1 MLLPCRWEWYLLCVL
16 VYKKPSSKQ
25 RIEKGHL
32 SVHIGYARVSTEDQD
47 TRLQLDVLTDAGCER
62 IYQEA
67 VSGSNRER
75 PELAKCLDA
84 IRRGDTLTVWRL
96 DRLGRSLK
104 DLVGMVSDLEARGV
118 AFSSLN
124 EAIDTG
130 SAEGRLIFHVF
141 AALAEFEGSL
151 IRERTRAGLAAARAR
166 GRKGGRPRKLSPD
179 QVRKA
184 KAMLLAPYMTKGEV
198 ARHFKVR
205 RMMLNKALANGNH
218 NT

>member
-1 MLLPCRWEWYLLCVL
+1 M
-16 VYKKPSSKQ
+16 
-25 RIEKGHL
+25 
-32 SVHIGYARVSTEDQD
+32 HIGYTRVSTEEQD
-47 TRLQLDVLTDAGCER
+47 TRLQLDALTDAGCER

-67 VSGSNRER
+67 VSGGNRER

-84 IRRGDTLTVWRL
+84 LRSGDTLTVWRL

-130 SAEGRLIFHVF
+130 SAGGKLIFHAF
-141 AALAEFEGSL
+141 AALAEFERSL

-166 GRKGGRPRKLSPD
+166 GRKGGRPRKLSSD

-184 KAMLLAPYMTKGEV
+184 KAMLLDPYVTKGEV
-198 ARHFKVR
+198 ARHFKVT
-205 RMMLNKALANGNH
+205 RMSLNNALAHSAAMKPGRDGPLSGG
-218 NT
+218 

>member
-1 MLLPCRWEWYLLCVL
+1 M
-16 VYKKPSSKQ
+16 
-25 RIEKGHL
+25 
-32 SVHIGYARVSTEDQD
+32 HIGYARVSTEEQD
-47 TRLQLDVLTDAGCER
+47 TRLQLDALTDAGCER

-84 IRRGDTLTVWRL
+84 LRSGDTLTVWRL

-130 SAEGRLIFHVF
+130 SAGGKLIFHVF
-141 AALAEFEGSL
+141 AALAEFERSL

-166 GRKGGRPRKLSPD
+166 GRKGGRPRKMSAD

-184 KAMLLAPYMTKGEV
+184 KAMLLDPYMTKGEV
-198 ARHFKVR
+198 ARHFKVT
-205 RMMLNKALANGNH
+205 RMTLNKALVSEV
-218 NT
+218 NTSDRIQAAISAIVP